1 MTTATT
7 TPAPRRSGPAI
18 RALLELWAPE
28 DLPRFEGEFHQAL
41 MDAARTFDIA
51 PVERVLERWRRIA
64 AQRANPLTDEE
75 QGLLRRWRAG
85 EDTGLWEQA
94 EDGTFHRFG

>member
-1 MTTATT
+1 M
-7 TPAPRRSGPAI
+7 
-18 RALLELWAPE
+18 WAPE

-41 MDAARTFDIA
+41 VDAARTFDIA
-51 PVERVLERWRRIA
+51 AVEGVLERWRRIA
-64 AQRANPLTDEE
+64 APCANSLTDEE

-94 EDGTFHRFG
+94 EDGTFNRLG